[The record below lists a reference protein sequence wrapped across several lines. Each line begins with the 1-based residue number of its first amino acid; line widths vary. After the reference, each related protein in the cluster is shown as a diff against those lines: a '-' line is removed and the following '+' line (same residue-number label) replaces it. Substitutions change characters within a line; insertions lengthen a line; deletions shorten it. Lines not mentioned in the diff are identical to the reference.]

1 MMKTLKIIG
10 IIMLCIVVLIVILS
24 VYISGMSAI
33 TKDYIKKTETGGDI
47 EAEYL
52 SDGTYE
58 VSYYEEAAMQTF
70 EISCIRTR
78 EVISVNNKH
87 QYKSRNTHQTIQP
100 PVMDHTITAAFLSV
114 WLLSDPVSDTLPFGW
129 FL

>member
-78 EVISVNNKH
+78 EVISV
-87 QYKSRNTHQTIQP
+87 T
-100 PVMDHTITAAFLSV
+100 
-114 WLLSDPVSDTLPFGW
+114 
-129 FL
+129 